1 MATSYTTL
9 LGLALPAT
17 GELSGTW
24 GDTVNN
30 YISNYIDAAVAG
42 AQTVTTDTTLTK
54 TTNASLGSTSSQ
66 YAIIIASP
74 ASANI
79 TITAPAASKIYTII
93 NTSGTYT
100 VKICGAGPT
109 TGVTLG
115 VNEKAQVA
123 WNGSDFIKISNTGG
137 AASFTNV
144 TVTGTTTLS
153 GLTASTA
160 LALDASK
167 NVVSVTNTGTGN
179 NVLSASPT
187 LTGTIAGASL
197 SLSSLT
203 SGRVTYAGTS
213 GLLQDSANLTFDGT
227 NLGVGGSGDPFGR
240 FYGRS
245 VGLTSSSS
253 AFFEINAATGS
264 SSGIDFGVNA
274 SRTAGITSN
283 TTETNFTT
291 LGATPL
297 LFGINGSEQMRLTS
311 TGLGI
316 GTSSPGYKLE
326 VTGTAAIS
334 GAVTLSG
341 GTASGVAYLNG
352 SKVLTT
358 GSALTFDGAGTLV
371 SGAGGTGTNNSVL
384 RLNGSDASSYGS
396 YLQFQR
402 NSVNKWTI
410 GTDSGIN
417 GGTSDDLT
425 IFGTASQRFYA
436 SSTEQ
441 MRLTSTGLGIGT
453 SSPAS
458 KLDVTGNAR
467 FAGTTNS
474 VKFSI
479 INTGGETTI
488 ARDDST
494 GSQFGVAYA
503 TNFFATGA
511 YPMLF
516 WTNGNERMRL
526 DSSGNLG
533 IGGTANNYA
542 GFKTLAVIG
551 PDATHSGIV
560 RVRTSDDAIGMN
572 IYADSTGPLFN
583 TTNNP
588 LRFLISDTERM
599 RLDSSGNLGLG
610 VTPSAWTTSST
621 AKAFEIGTVGNALYG
636 FSGSNINLTSGAYYN
651 SGWKYAVSSLPVSY
665 YNQSNGVHSWY
676 NAPSGTAGN
685 AITFTQAMTLDASGN
700 LLVGTTSSSGAGAGI
715 VLSSSGV
722 GSFTRNNVNYVN
734 YISNLTTSG
743 NAGFITFQYGTSQTE
758 IGSISTATGTVTL
771 YNTTSDQRLKENIQD
786 AESASDLIDAIQV
799 RQFDWKSD
807 NTHQRYGFVAQELVT
822 IAPEAVYQPQ
832 DEDKM
837 MAVDYSKLVPM
848 LVKEIQ
854 SLRIRIAQLEAK

>member
-1 MATSYTTL
+1 MATSYTSL
-9 LGLALPAT
+9 LGLALPVQ

-30 YISNYIDAAVAG
+30 YISNYVDAAVAG

-54 TTNASLGSTSSQ
+54 TTGSSLGSTSSQ

-213 GLLQDSANLTFDGT
+213 GLLQDSANLTFNGT
-227 NLGVGGSGDPFGR
+227 TLTANTLNLTNALGTTYGGT
-240 FYGRS
+240 
-245 VGLTSSSS
+245 GLTSFTANGVVYASSS
-253 AFFEINAATGS
+253 S
-264 SSGIDFGVNA
+264 
-274 SRTAGITSN
+274 
-283 TTETNFTT
+283 
-291 LGATPL
+291 
-297 LFGINGSEQMRLTS
+297 
-311 TGLGI
+311 
-316 GTSSPGYKLE
+316 
-326 VTGTAAIS
+326 
-334 GAVTLSG
+334 
-341 GTASGVAYLNG
+341 
-352 SKVLTT
+352 VLAT

-453 SSPAS
+453 SSPGSALEVKRTS
-458 KLDVTGNAR
+458 GNAQI
-467 FAGTTNS
+467 AVNYNDT
-474 VKFSI
+474 
-479 INTGGETTI
+479 NTGRI
-488 ARDDST
+488 
-494 GSQFGVAYA
+494 VAA
-503 TNFFATGA
+503 S
-511 YPMLF
+511 
-516 WTNGNERMRL
+516 NGNFYIGTSVGAGSVVIGNTANADAMTL
-526 DSSGNLG
+526 DASGNLG
-533 IGGTANNYA
+533 VGTSSPAAKLHVGGNQILQNTGSGIANNSIRWQNSSGTFQAGIASYFNTADTGNIEFLNGGT
-542 GFKTLAVIG
+542 
-551 PDATHSGIV
+551 
-560 RVRTSDDAIGMN
+560 
-572 IYADSTGPLFN
+572 
-583 TTNNP
+583 TNMQ
-588 LRFLISDTERM
+588 LS
-599 RLDSSGNLGLG
+599 SSGNLGLG
-610 VTPSAWTTSST
+610 VTPSAWTAGIKAIDIGNGSAILNPGSSAQT
-621 AKAFEIGTVGNALYG
+621 WIYNNAY
-636 FSGSNINLTSGAYYN
+636 NNSGAKYKN
-651 SGWKYAVSSLPVSY
+651 SGVGASWYQMIEGEHA
-665 YNQSNGVHSWY
+665 WY

-685 AITFTQAMTLDASGN
+685 AITFTQAMTLDANGS
-700 LLVGTTSSSGAGAGI
+700 LLIGTTSTTPSAGGVVILSTGATSSPRTVADHASGTSSGNSYANFTYAGT
-715 VLSSSGV
+715 V
-722 GSFTRNNVNYVN
+722 
-734 YISNLTTSG
+734 
-743 NAGFITFQYGTSQTE
+743 
-758 IGSISTATGTVTL
+758 IGSITQNGTTGVL
-771 YNTTSDQRLKENIQD
+771 YNITSDQRLKENIQD
-786 AESASDLIDAIQV
+786 AEPASNLIDAIQV

-807 NTHQRYGFVAQELVT
+807 GSHQRYGFVAQELVT
-822 IAPEAVYQPQ
+822 VAPEAVNQPPDS
-832 DEDKM
+832 DEM